1 MERRQ
6 RGHCVRHIYA
16 LIIFEMGKLFFDG
29 LQTSALKTH
38 PKHNFPRNAYR
49 QIPQEKNAAT
59 VPFARVGK
67 PAPKILIVVNAPSR
81 KNKRRLKRVD

>member
-38 PKHNFPRNAYR
+38 PAVCQSWQARPKDTNCGKCS
-49 QIPQEKNAAT
+49 ITQE
-59 VPFARVGK
+59 
-67 PAPKILIVVNAPSR
+67 
-81 KNKRRLKRVD
+81 